1 MDSSRPRDHDVPLL
15 PALAGALG
23 NVLEWY
29 DFGLYGLFAP
39 ILAPLFFPAQD
50 RIASLIGAY
59 GGFAIGFAVRPLG
72 GAVFGH
78 VGDRVGRRAVLVTSI
93 VLMGFATTAMALLPT
108 YDAIGVGAPVLL
120 LLIRVLQGFSVG
132 GEYTGSV
139 AYLVETAPGE
149 RRGLAGSVANIG
161 ATAGMLLAA
170 GVAATTAMLTY
181 APDIQRWAWRVPFLI
196 GGAIAVAGYVLRH
209 RLRDTGYAPKPA
221 THDALPLREAIAKA
235 PRAMLLALLFTSGY
249 GVANYL
255 TMVFLPTYA
264 TEFGGVTAQQALEA
278 TTAGQALALFVV
290 PLAAWLTDRAIPR
303 RTLLVIAFAAEF
315 AVAWGGFALAGHGS
329 VAGVWTAQL
338 GFAFLLALIMAA
350 EPATL
355 AEQFRSEF
363 RLSAYSVTFNL
374 GIGLA
379 GGTAPLVAVALIGAT
394 GNELAPAWYL
404 MLASVIAAGAAFLM
418 ADRSR
423 KPLR

>member
-1 MDSSRPRDHDVPLL
+1 MSGPRDHHMPLL
-15 PALAGALG
+15 PALAGAVG

-50 RIASLIGAY
+50 HIASLIGAY
-59 GGFAIGFAVRPLG
+59 GGFAIGFAARPLG
-72 GAVFGH
+72 GAVLGH
-78 VGDRVGRRAVLVTSI
+78 VGDRVGRRAVLVSSI
-93 VLMGFATTAMALLPT
+93 VLMGVATTAMAILPT

-132 GEYTGSV
+132 GEFTGSV
-139 AYLVETAPGE
+139 AYLVETAPGK

-161 ATAGMLLAA
+161 ATAGMLLAS
-170 GVAATTAMLTY
+170 GVVTATVML
-181 APDIQRWAWRVPFLI
+181 ASSGEVQRWAWRVSFLI
-196 GGAIAVAGYVLRH
+196 GGVIAVAGYVLRH
-209 RLRDTGYAPKPA
+209 RLRETGYAPKPSA
-221 THDALPLREAIAKA
+221 RDSLPLREAIAKA

-264 TEFGGVTAQQALEA
+264 AEFGGVAEGQALQA
-278 TTAGQALALFVV
+278 NTAGQALALFVV

-303 RTLLVIAFAAEF
+303 RTLLIIAFAAEF
-315 AVAWGGFALAGHGS
+315 AVAWGSFALIGHGN
-329 VAGVWTAQL
+329 VGGVWAAQL

-355 AEQFRSEF
+355 AELFRSEF

-379 GGTAPLVAVALIGAT
+379 GGTAPMIAVALIAAT
-394 GNELAPAWYL
+394 GNDMAPAWYL
-404 MLASVIAAGAAFLM
+404 MLACAIAAGAAFLM

>member
-1 MDSSRPRDHDVPLL
+1 MSEPHDRHLPLPSL
-15 PALAGALG
+15 LAGGVG
-23 NVLEWY
+23 NLLEWY

-39 ILAPLFFPAQD
+39 ILAPLFFPAHD

-59 GGFAIGFAVRPLG
+59 SGFAIGFAARPLG
-72 GAVFGH
+72 GVVLGH
-78 VGDRVGRRAVLVTSI
+78 VGDRVGRRAVMVCSI
-93 VLMGFATTAMALLPT
+93 VLMGFATTAMAILPT
-108 YDAIGVGAPVLL
+108 YEAIGVGAPVLL

-139 AYLVETAPGE
+139 AYLVETAPTE

-161 ATAGMLLAA
+161 ATAGMLFAA
-170 GVAATTAMLTY
+170 GVVTATAMFAH
-181 APDIQRWAWRVPFLI
+181 APDVQRWAWRIPFLI
-196 GGAIAVAGYVLRH
+196 GGVIAVAGYVLRH
-209 RLRDTGYAPKPA
+209 RLRDTGYVPKPSA
-221 THDALPLREAIAKA
+221 RRSLPLREAVAQA

-264 TEFGGVTAQQALEA
+264 AEFGGVAAEQALQA
-278 TTAGQALALFVV
+278 NTAGQALALFVV

-303 RTLLVIAFAAEF
+303 RILLIIAFAAEF
-315 AVAWGGFALAGHGS
+315 VVAWGSFALVGHGN
-329 VAGVWTAQL
+329 VGGVWAAQL

-363 RLSAYSVTFNL
+363 RLSAYSVSFNL

-379 GGTAPLVAVALIGAT
+379 GGTAPVVAVALIAAT
-394 GNELAPAWYL
+394 GNDMAPAWYL
-404 MLASVIAAGAAFLM
+404 MLASAIAAGAAFLM
-418 ADRSR
+418 VDRSR

>member
-1 MDSSRPRDHDVPLL
+1 MSGSRDHHVPLL
-15 PALAGALG
+15 PALAGAVG

-59 GGFAIGFAVRPLG
+59 GGFAIGFAARPLG
-72 GAVFGH
+72 GAVLGH
-78 VGDRVGRRAVLVTSI
+78 VGDRVGRRAVLVSSI
-93 VLMGFATTAMALLPT
+93 VLMGVATTAMAMLPT
-108 YDAIGVGAPVLL
+108 YDAIGVGAPLLL

-132 GEYTGSV
+132 GEFTGSV
-139 AYLVETAPGE
+139 AYLIETAPGK
-149 RRGLAGSVANIG
+149 RRGLAGSVANMG

-170 GVAATTAMLTY
+170 GAAAATAMF
-181 APDIQRWAWRVPFLI
+181 AHSPDVQRWAWRVPFLV
-196 GGAIAVAGYVLRH
+196 GGVIAVAGYVLRH
-209 RLRDTGYAPKPA
+209 RLRETGYAPKPSPR
-221 THDALPLREAIAKA
+221 DSLPLREAIARA
-235 PRAMLLALLFTSGY
+235 PRAMVLALLFTSGY

-255 TMVFLPTYA
+255 TMIFLPTYA
-264 TEFGGVTAQQALEA
+264 AEFGGVAAEKALEA
-278 TTAGQALALFVV
+278 NTAGQALALFVV

-303 RTLLVIAFAAEF
+303 RTLLIIAFAAEF
-315 AVAWGGFALAGHGS
+315 VVAWGSFALVGHGN
-329 VAGVWTAQL
+329 VGGVWAAQL

-355 AEQFRSEF
+355 AELFRGEF
-363 RLSAYSVTFNL
+363 RLSAYSLTFNL

-379 GGTAPLVAVALIGAT
+379 GGTAPMVAIALIGAT
-394 GNELAPAWYL
+394 GNDMAPALYL
-404 MLASVIAAGAAFLM
+404 MLASAIAAGAAFLM
-418 ADRSR
+418 PDRSR

>member
-1 MDSSRPRDHDVPLL
+1 MSEPRDHRMPLL
-15 PALAGALG
+15 PALAGAVG

-59 GGFAIGFAVRPLG
+59 GGFAIGFAARPLG
-72 GAVFGH
+72 GVVLGH
-78 VGDRVGRRAVLVTSI
+78 VGDRVGRRAVLVSSI
-93 VLMGFATTAMALLPT
+93 VLMGVATTAMAILPT
-108 YDAIGVGAPVLL
+108 YAAIGVGAPVLL

-132 GEYTGSV
+132 GEFTGSV
-139 AYLVETAPGE
+139 AYLVETAPGK

-170 GVAATTAMLTY
+170 GVATATVML
-181 APDIQRWAWRVPFLI
+181 ASSAEVQRWAWRVSFLI
-196 GGAIAVAGYVLRH
+196 GGVIAVAGYVLRH
-209 RLRDTGYAPKPA
+209 RLRETGYVPKPSA
-221 THDALPLREAIAKA
+221 QDSLPLREAIAKA
-235 PRAMLLALLFTSGY
+235 PRSMLLALLFTSGY
-249 GVANYL
+249 GVVNYL

-264 TEFGGVTAQQALEA
+264 AEFGGVAEGHALQAN
-278 TTAGQALALFVV
+278 TAGQALALVVV
-290 PLAAWLTDRAIPR
+290 PLAAWLTDRAMPR
-303 RTLLVIAFAAEF
+303 RTLLIIAFAAEF
-315 AVAWGGFALAGHGS
+315 AFAWGSFALVGHGNIG
-329 VAGVWTAQL
+329 GVWAAQL

-355 AEQFRSEF
+355 AELFRSEF

-379 GGTAPLVAVALIGAT
+379 GGTAPMIAVALIGAT
-394 GNELAPAWYL
+394 GNDMAPAWYL
-404 MLASVIAAGAAFLM
+404 MFASAIAAGAAFLM

>member
-1 MDSSRPRDHDVPLL
+1 MSGPRDHHMPLL
-15 PALAGALG
+15 PALAGAVG

-50 RIASLIGAY
+50 HIASLIGAY
-59 GGFAIGFAVRPLG
+59 GGFAIGFAARPLG
-72 GAVFGH
+72 GAVLGH
-78 VGDRVGRRAVLVTSI
+78 VGDRVGRRAVLVSSI
-93 VLMGFATTAMALLPT
+93 VLMGVATTAMAILPT

-132 GEYTGSV
+132 GEFTGSV
-139 AYLVETAPGE
+139 AYLIETAPGK

-161 ATAGMLLAA
+161 ATAGMLLASGVVTATVMLA
-170 GVAATTAMLTY
+170 GSGEV
-181 APDIQRWAWRVPFLI
+181 QRWAWRVSFLI
-196 GGAIAVAGYVLRH
+196 GGVIAVAGYVLRH
-209 RLRDTGYAPKPA
+209 RLRETGYAPKPSA
-221 THDALPLREAIAKA
+221 RDSLPLREAIAKA

-264 TEFGGVTAQQALEA
+264 AEFGGVAEGQALQA
-278 TTAGQALALFVV
+278 NTAGQALALFVV

-303 RTLLVIAFAAEF
+303 RTLLIIAFAAEF
-315 AVAWGGFALAGHGS
+315 AVAWGGFALIGHGN
-329 VAGVWTAQL
+329 VGGVWAAQL

-355 AEQFRSEF
+355 AELFRSEF

-379 GGTAPLVAVALIGAT
+379 GGTAPMIAVALIAAT
-394 GNELAPAWYL
+394 GNDMAPAWYL
-404 MLASVIAAGAAFLM
+404 MLACAIAAGAAFLM

>member
-1 MDSSRPRDHDVPLL
+1 MSGPHDRHLPLPSL
-15 PALAGALG
+15 LAGGVG
-23 NVLEWY
+23 NLLEWY

-39 ILAPLFFPAQD
+39 ILAPLFFPAHD

-59 GGFAIGFAVRPLG
+59 SGFAIGFAARPLG
-72 GAVFGH
+72 GVVLGH
-78 VGDRVGRRAVLVTSI
+78 VGDRVGRRAVMVCSI
-93 VLMGFATTAMALLPT
+93 VLMGFATTAMAILPT
-108 YDAIGVGAPVLL
+108 YEAIGVGAPVLL

-139 AYLVETAPGE
+139 AYLVETALTE

-161 ATAGMLLAA
+161 ATAGMLFAA
-170 GVAATTAMLTY
+170 GVVTATAMFAH
-181 APDIQRWAWRVPFLI
+181 APDVQRWAWRVPFLI
-196 GGAIAVAGYVLRH
+196 GGVIAVAGYVLRL
-209 RLRDTGYAPKPA
+209 RLRDTGYVPKPSPRRS
-221 THDALPLREAIAKA
+221 LPLREAIVQA
-235 PRAMLLALLFTSGY
+235 PGAMLLALIFTSGY

-264 TEFGGVTAQQALEA
+264 AEFGGVAAEQALQA
-278 TTAGQALALFVV
+278 NTAGQALALFVV

-303 RTLLVIAFAAEF
+303 RILLIIAFAAEF
-315 AVAWGGFALAGHGS
+315 VVAWGSFALVGHGN
-329 VAGVWTAQL
+329 VGGVWAAQL

-363 RLSAYSVTFNL
+363 RLSAYSVSFNL
-374 GIGLA
+374 GIGVA
-379 GGTAPLVAVALIGAT
+379 GGTGPVVAVSLIAAR
-394 GNELAPAWYL
+394 GNDVGPAWYL
-404 MLASVIAAGAAFLM
+404 MLASAIAAGAAFLM
-418 ADRSR
+418 VDRSR

>member
-1 MDSSRPRDHDVPLL
+1 MSEPRYHQMPLL
-15 PALAGALG
+15 PALAGAVG

-72 GAVFGH
+72 GAVLGH
-78 VGDRVGRRAVLVTSI
+78 LGDRLGRRAVLVFSI
-93 VLMGFATTAMALLPT
+93 VLMGVATTAMAILPT
-108 YDAIGVGAPVLL
+108 YAAIGVGAPVLL

-139 AYLVETAPGE
+139 AYLVETAPGK

-170 GVAATTAMLTY
+170 GAAAATALL
-181 APDIQRWAWRVPFLI
+181 AASPDVQRWAWRIPFLI
-196 GGAIAVAGYVLRH
+196 GGVIAATGYVLRH
-209 RLRDTGYAPKPA
+209 RLRETGYVPKPSA
-221 THDALPLREAIAKA
+221 QKSLPLREAITQA
-235 PRAMLLALLFTSGY
+235 PGAMLLALLFTSGY
-249 GVANYL
+249 GVVNYL
-255 TMVFLPTYA
+255 TMIFLPTFA
-264 TEFGGVTAQQALEA
+264 AEFGGVAPEQALQA
-278 TTAGQALALFVV
+278 NTAGQALALFVV
-290 PLAAWLTDRAIPR
+290 PLAAWITDRALPR
-303 RTLLVIAFAAEF
+303 RTLLIIAFAAEF
-315 AVAWGGFALAGHGS
+315 VVAWGSFALVGHGS
-329 VAGVWTAQL
+329 VGGVWAAQL
-338 GFAFLLALIMAA
+338 GFAFLLALVMSA

-363 RLSAYSVTFNL
+363 RLSAYSVSFNL

-379 GGTAPLVAVALIGAT
+379 GGTAPLVAVALIAAT
-394 GNELAPAWYL
+394 GNHMAPAWYL
-404 MLASVIAAGAAFLM
+404 MLASAIAAGAAFLM